1 MSVKQNLLDS
11 ELIIAGRIKEDSPM
25 KHSKLIKRSNGN
37 LKKEGKDLML
47 TIYISKRNVIENS
60 TWPRTFEL
68 GYT

>member
-1 MSVKQNLLDS
+1 MKHSLLDS
-11 ELIIAGRIKEDSPM
+11 DLIIASRFKEDSPM

-37 LKKEGKDLML
+37 FKKEGKNLML

-60 TWPRTFEL
+60 TWPRTFQL